1 MNCWEFM
8 NCGRQKAGEKAGE
21 LGVCPAYPDH
31 GKHCARLAGTLC
43 GGAVQG
49 VFAAKLSTCLRCDFY
64 RSEHYDKDYKSTKVS
79 SQ

>member
-1 MNCWEFM
+1 MNCWDFM
-8 NCGRQKAGEKAGE
+8 KCGRQGGGERAGE

-49 VFAAKLSTCLRCDFY
+49 VFATKLATCLKCDFY
-64 RSEHYDKDYKSTKVS
+64 RSEHYDKDYTGSRAVA
-79 SQ
+79 